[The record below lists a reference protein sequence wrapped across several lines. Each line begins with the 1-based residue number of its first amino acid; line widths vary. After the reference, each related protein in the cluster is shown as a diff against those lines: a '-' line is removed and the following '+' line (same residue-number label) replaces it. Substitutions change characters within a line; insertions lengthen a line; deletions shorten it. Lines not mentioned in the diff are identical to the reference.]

1 MWKCNQS
8 AEKTKEHRRSIPRIL
23 AADIV
28 IGYPYERQERQPRH
42 AQLPSR
48 FQRRQPSPKG
58 CDKTVGLAA
67 YRKVVHY
74 LDYARDLRVLR
85 RERLQQMRQA
95 LADGVPPAV
104 TLADPAYGNNRG
116 FRAGIT
122 ELGLAYA
129 VGIMPTTTVWR
140 PGEPLP
146 PQSSSGR
153 GRRAIRQRSDK
164 RLQPVSVKALALQ
177 LPLDAWQ
184 QISWRMGSNTV
195 LASRFARL
203 RVRVAHG
210 AAEEWLLI
218 EWPDGEAE
226 PDHYWLA
233 TLEADITFERLVDLT
248 KLRWRIERDYLE
260 LKQEV
265 GLDHY
270 EGRGWRGFHH
280 HASLCIAAYGFLVS
294 ETETIPPS
302 GHPSSWCRPRSAVP
316 AGYRPRGAAATL
328 AAPCA
333 ELHRHSAHPPR
344 TLPAARTATLSMLR
358 TNASAHGQAD

>member
-1 MWKCNQS
+1 M
-8 AEKTKEHRRSIPRIL
+8 
-23 AADIV
+23 ADIV

-74 LDYARDLRVLR
+74 LEHARDLRVLR

-248 KLRWRIERDYLE
+248 KLRWRIERDYLQ

-280 HASLCIAAYGFLVS
+280 HASLRIAAYGFLVS

-302 GHPSSWCRPRSAVP
+302 GLLAP
-316 AGYRPRGAAATL
+316 GAARDLPFPPVIDREVLPLRSQRHVPNSIATL
-328 AAPCA
+328 RIRLARSLLRALPRCPCCGQM
-333 ELHRHSAHPPR
+333 PQR
-344 TLPAARTATLSMLR
+344 TGR
-358 TNASAHGQAD
+358 QIE